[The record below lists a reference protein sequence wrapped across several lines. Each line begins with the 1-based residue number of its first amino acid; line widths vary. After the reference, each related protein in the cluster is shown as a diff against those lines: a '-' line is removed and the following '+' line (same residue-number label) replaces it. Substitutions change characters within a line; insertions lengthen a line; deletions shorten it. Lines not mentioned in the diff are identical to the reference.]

1 MILGYTGTLGGGK
14 TLCAVRD
21 AWVYSLE
28 AGGAPVWGNLT
39 LHAGGW
45 AQHRLVNPA
54 FKLGRVSAPD
64 DIVRMVAEGGG
75 ILILDEVHQ
84 DLDARQSLATQN
96 ILLSRFLM
104 YMRKSGITVLY
115 TAQDAAMIDKRMR
128 AVTDLITWCEGWGP
142 RNARTHRFTRI
153 HYRSG
158 RQVRVEVLT
167 SDQLAQ
173 VYPLYDTLEFV
184 RQLEFP
190 SRLAEFEVFMLAI
203 EEASRFARSYTGPA
217 DRAWETFMAETGY
230 SPGRA
235 RARRTAVA
243 SGGTV
248 RVRTRRRAGNR
259 GGPDTE
265 LAAQLEAADENGGLD
280 HDRQAGLSPD
290 PAGLESGEWRPA

>member
-104 YMRKSGITVLY
+104 FMRKSGITVLY

-128 AVTDLITWCEGWGP
+128 AVTDIITWCEGWGP
-142 RNARTHRFTRI
+142 RENRTHRFTRI

-158 RQVRVEVLT
+158 RQVRVDVLT
-167 SDQLAQ
+167 SDQLQQ

-190 SRLAEFEVFMLAI
+190 SRLAEFEAFMVAI
-203 EEASRFARSYTGPA
+203 EEASKFARSYDGAP
-217 DRAWETFMAETGY
+217 DRAWAAFMAQSGY
-230 SPGRA
+230 SPRGSRAGRS
-235 RARRTAVA
+235 AVA
-243 SGGTV
+243 SGNSL
-248 RVRTRRRAGNR
+248 RVRTRRGAGNR

-265 LAAQLEAADENGGLD
+265 LGAQLEAADENGGVH
-280 HDRQAGLSPD
+280 HDRTESVPSD
-290 PAGLESGEWRPA
+290 PAWMG

>member
-21 AWVYSLE
+21 AWIYSLQ

-39 LHAGGW
+39 LHPAGW

-54 FKLGRVSAPD
+54 FRLGRVSSTD

-75 ILILDEVHQ
+75 LLILDEVHQ
-84 DLDARQSLATQN
+84 DLDARQSLATAN
-96 ILLSRFLM
+96 ILLSRFM
-104 YMRKSGITVLY
+104 MFMRKCGVTVLY
-115 TAQDAAMIDKRMR
+115 TAQDPAQIDKRLR
-128 AVTDLITWCEGWGP
+128 AVTDVLTWCEGWGP
-142 RNARTHRFTRI
+142 RGSRTHRFTRV

-158 RQVRVEVLT
+158 RQVRVEMLT

-190 SRLAEFEVFMLAI
+190 SRLAEFEAFMLAI
-203 EEASRFARSYTGPA
+203 EEASKFARAYSGPP
-217 DRAWETFMAETGY
+217 DRAWETFVAETGY
-230 SPGRA
+230 TENRA

-243 SGGTV
+243 SGTAV

-259 GGPDTE
+259 RGPDTE
-265 LAAQLEAADENGGLD
+265 LGAQLEAADENGGLD
-280 HDRQAGLSPD
+280 HDWPEGLSPD
-290 PAGLESGEWRPA
+290 PAGLDSGEWRPA

>member
-104 YMRKSGITVLY
+104 FMRKSGITVLY

-128 AVTDLITWCEGWGP
+128 AVTDIITWCEGWGP
-142 RNARTHRFTRI
+142 RENRTHRFTRI
-153 HYRSG
+153 HYRTG
-158 RQVRVEVLT
+158 RLVRVDVLT
-167 SDQLAQ
+167 SDQLQQ

-190 SRLAEFEVFMLAI
+190 SRLAEFEAFMVAI
-203 EEASRFARSYTGPA
+203 EEASKFARSYDGAP
-217 DRAWETFMAETGY
+217 DRAWEAFVAETGY
-230 SPGRA
+230 SENRT

-248 RVRTRRRAGNR
+248 RVRTRRRASDR
-259 GGPDTE
+259 GGPNTE
-265 LAAQLEAADENGGLD
+265 LGAQLEAADENGGVH
-280 HDRQAGLSPD
+280 HDRTESVPSD
-290 PAGLESGEWRPA
+290 PAWMG